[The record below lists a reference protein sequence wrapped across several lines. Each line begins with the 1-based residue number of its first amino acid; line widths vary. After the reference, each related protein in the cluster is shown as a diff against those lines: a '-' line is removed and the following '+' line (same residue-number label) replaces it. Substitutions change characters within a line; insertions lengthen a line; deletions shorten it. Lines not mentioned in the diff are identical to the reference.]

1 MHTHQ
6 HTDRHTLEPWE
17 HLQARLFHLGSL
29 GEELPAFVATPGGTW
44 LFAEIAREAATIAR
58 IAETF
63 LTEAQKTALT
73 SGTGPAA
80 RPAVADRGPVPA
92 AGRTHS
98 VSGGDTGTA
107 TGGGEAL

>member
-1 MHTHQ
+1 MHTNE

-17 HLQARLFHLGSL
+17 HLQARLFHLGWL
-29 GEELPAFVATPGGTW
+29 GEELVDFVATPGGTW
-44 LFAEIAREAATIAR
+44 LFGEIAREAVTIAR

-73 SGTGPAA
+73 SGIDPAA
-80 RPAVADRGPVPA
+80 RSVVMDLRSAPVSGHTDPV
-92 AGRTHS
+92 T
-98 VSGGDTGTA
+98 GGDTGTA